1 MHRFDSAYTQRT
13 QNLIIFLEIP
23 LDIIPDFVFWL
34 VNPEVALAKDV
45 GVEGEEQSERIFIV
59 PAVGVKACIERAVNV
74 LAEEDFQPLGVRQ
87 IHHRTG

>member
-45 GVEGEEQSERIFIV
+45 SLQ
-59 PAVGVKACIERAVNV
+59 
-74 LAEEDFQPLGVRQ
+74 
-87 IHHRTG
+87 